1 MEDDFGVLIL
11 TSRESNDVV
20 RSINGGVKIVDVA
33 GGNGVEKILEHTR
46 FGEVGLDVV
55 VGIGEAVDAKNLPN
69 LVGGGARSAE
79 QEMIWV
85 ALPSFGEDIF
95 QTAEH
100 GTVLTAVSIDDGVVV
115 IGFGVLESL
124 IAVVKE
130 DPAGTISSA
139 AKTVVQIV
147 RVVGMLNDRI
157 VDIGAGEMEPSD
169 GLGVLLLELGEISS

>member
-1 MEDDFGVLIL
+1 
-11 TSRESNDVV
+11 
-20 RSINGGVKIVDVA
+20 
-33 GGNGVEKILEHTR
+33 
-46 FGEVGLDVV
+46 
-55 VGIGEAVDAKNLPN
+55 
-69 LVGGGARSAE
+69 
-79 QEMIWV
+79 MIWV

-100 GTVLTAVSIDDGVVV
+100 GAVLTAVSIDDGVVV

-169 GLGVLLLELGEISS
+169 GLGVLLLELGEISSQIIGILEIPVGVKNVFLRVRAVIGGSRGRRN